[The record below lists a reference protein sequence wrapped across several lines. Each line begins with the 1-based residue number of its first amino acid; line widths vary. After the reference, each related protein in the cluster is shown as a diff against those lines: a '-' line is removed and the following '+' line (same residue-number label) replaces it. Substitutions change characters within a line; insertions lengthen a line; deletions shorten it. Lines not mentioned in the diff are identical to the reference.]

1 MYLHNG
7 WKQLER
13 ARNLEVDCLLNF
25 MYEGVDE
32 LRVKV
37 FDDTMC
43 RMHYHVSDNIGER
56 DNNDTDDEQKPL
68 V

>member
-25 MYEGVDE
+25 MYEGGSVF
-32 LRVKV
+32 RMKV
-37 FDDTMC
+37 FDHTMC
-43 RMHYHVSDNIGER
+43 RVHYHDSDGGDISMR
-56 DNNDTDDEQKPL
+56 KSL
-68 V
+68 